1 MSTAIIFTLTLAL
14 TAAGT
19 DATQPQPTTEARA
32 AHFYRADEG
41 PPPPAR
47 PRRIVSLAPVA
58 TEALFLVGA
67 GERVVGVTRFCD
79 RPSAASSLPKIGGYT
94 DASIERILLLKPDL
108 VIAMPSFSQRATL
121 DRVRDAGI
129 PVFVVFTDTLDEVR
143 ALPRSIG
150 AVVGEAGLGDEVAR
164 RFDAELDALS
174 THAPRRIAGLR
185 VLLIVGTD
193 PIVVAGPSTFAD
205 ELLTRLGAVPVARRG
220 GPAWPQWSPE
230 AVLTSK
236 PDIVVATEGPRSR
249 KRLEK
254 LLASGRAPVVSA
266 ERDILMRPGPSL
278 LEDAHELAQL
288 LQAAATKGA
297 P

>member
-1 MSTAIIFTLTLAL
+1 MNLCLAL
-14 TAAGT
+14 TAALALAASST
-19 DATQPQPTTEARA
+19 DAAQPQPSREPRA

-41 PPPPAR
+41 APPPAR
-47 PRRIVSLAPVA
+47 PRRIVSLAPVV
-58 TEALFLVGA
+58 TESLFLVGA

-79 RPSAASSLPKIGGYT
+79 RPSAASALPKIGGYT
-94 DASIERILLLKPDL
+94 DASIERVLLLKPDL

-164 RFDAELDALS
+164 RFDIALDALS
-174 THAPRRIAGLR
+174 AQAPRRVKGQR

-205 ELLTRLGAVPVARRG
+205 DLLVRLGAIPVARRD

-230 AVLTSK
+230 AVLTAK
-236 PDIVVATEGPRSR
+236 PDIIVATEGPRSR

-254 LLASGRAPVVSA
+254 LLASGRGRVVSA
-266 ERDILMRPGPSL
+266 ERDLLMRPGPSL
-278 LEDAHELAQL
+278 LEDAHALAELLDA
-288 LQAAATKGA
+288 AAATST